1 MIKILSWSAES
12 SGQNFFKIFNDIQA
26 DIVCVQDLKLSESQ
40 FMGFNPAGYQSYWNW
55 KERNKEVGTAIF
67 TKLKPLTSEWGIG
80 YKLDKEGRSLTL
92 EYPEFYLINVF
103 TPLKQGNYDPVR
115 LEWDIVFFDYVQRLM
130 EKKQVVICGNMN
142 VAYGNYN
149 EITCTD
155 SEQSEISSLLKFRMT
170 DTYRCRYPGNG
181 DSMLRLDFCLISD
194 SLRSKLVSSTIYNVG
209 TEIIHKPIDMVLSI
223 NDPNVVPATATVPL
237 SLLYWASRLPKPLD
251 LVKEVEE

>member
-12 SGQNFFKIFNDIQA
+12 SGQNFLKIFNDIQA

-55 KERNKEVGTAIF
+55 KERNKEAGTAIF
-67 TKLKPLTSEWGIG
+67 TKLKPLSSEWGIG
-80 YKLDKEGRSLTL
+80 HGLDKEGRSLTL
-92 EYPEFYLINVF
+92 EFQEFYLINAF
-103 TPLKQGNYDPVR
+103 APLKQGTYDPVR
-115 LEWDIVFFDYVQRLM
+115 LEWDIVFFDYVAKLLK
-130 EKKQVVICGNMN
+130 EKPVVICGSMN
-142 VAYGNYN
+142 VAYSDCS
-149 EITCTD
+149 EMTCAD
-155 SEQSEISSLLKFRMT
+155 PEQSEISSLLQLGMM

-237 SLLYWASRLPKPLD
+237 SLLYWASRLPKPLN
-251 LVKEVEE
+251 LVRKVEE